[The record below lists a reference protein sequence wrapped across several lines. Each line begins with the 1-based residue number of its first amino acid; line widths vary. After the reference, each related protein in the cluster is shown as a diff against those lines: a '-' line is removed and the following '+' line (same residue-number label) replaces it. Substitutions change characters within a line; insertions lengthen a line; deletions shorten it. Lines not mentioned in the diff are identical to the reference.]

1 MNLLSA
7 HDLYKS
13 YGSRSLLEGVSMS
26 VEASERLGLVG
37 DNGSGKST
45 LARIIGGL
53 ETADQGEISKRRG
66 LSVTILTQ
74 VPNLDPELS
83 AFDAAMAGL
92 AEWQRASREHTELSA
107 KLQASGIEATETQR
121 LLERQ
126 AILSTEIE
134 RLGGWDLEHQVRA
147 MLEHLHV
154 PDQQAKTKNLSGG
167 EHRRIALAQALLAR
181 PDLLILDEPTNH
193 LDTDTIDW
201 LEGYLRNDFAGAL
214 LLVTHDRYFLDRIVT
229 RTLELSQGT
238 LTSFDG
244 GWESYLSGKAER
256 LALEQRTEANRQNF
270 LRREIE
276 WLRRQPKA
284 RTTKQNARLERAA
297 EALAQDAP
305 RTATGVNLSLQST
318 RQGSSVLELRD
329 VSVRLGD
336 RCLIDQLSLIVKPKQ
351 RLGIVGRNGAGKTT
365 LLRLITGDLALES
378 GELIVGK
385 NTKVAYFD
393 QTRSGLDESA
403 TIAQNVSD
411 APSVRLGDQELTLYS
426 YLARFSFGSS
436 DLTKKVGM
444 LSGGERARVALAKLL
459 LQDTNLLLLDE
470 PTNDLDVST
479 LSALESLL
487 TGFGGSVLVV
497 THDRY
502 FLNRVATDILAFEG
516 DGKVVHTVGNYDNYL
531 SLRSGRIE
539 SDRQQKA
546 EARAASSS
554 TSAPSEQKPKGSRP
568 QKLGY
573 QEQRELDGL
582 MDVVEQLESRATALE
597 AELADPELYRTRP
610 ADATALQAQLENV
623 RAELEAK
630 LERWEQLESKREAF
644 ERG

>member
-516 DGKVVHTVGNYDNYL
+516 DGKVMHTVGNYDNYL